1 MLYNTCIQ
9 QKATMYRAHT
19 IRMKPTAAQHVLLMK
34 HAGASR
40 FAYNWGLDKWQQ
52 LYDDFKARRR
62 ADKPSRFL
70 ISRLWTIERPD
81 WALEIARSPI
91 TESFVYLGKAYTNFF
106 KGRARRPRFKKRSKG
121 ISFQVDPSKACL
133 KGRRVHLPNIGDVRL
148 TEEFRFHGHITG
160 YTVRQYAGHWDV
172 TVACD
177 TPAVIKIVPNTVVG
191 IDVGLQHPAV
201 ASDGTF
207 LELPKEKL
215 QKLDLKLRRAQR
227 ALARSQRNSKR
238 SQKKLIKKQRIQ
250 EKITS
255 IRKDAVHKFTT
266 AICKHHATVVT
277 EDLDIQEMRTKAP
290 ARQVR
295 RAYNAS
301 LMRDIVFQIGYKAV
315 RHIKAPRF
323 FASTKRC
330 SACGHVK
337 EAMPPNIRTYKC
349 ESCGAILDRDAN
361 AARNL
366 MLQPWVTR

>member
-1 MLYNTCIQ
+1 
-9 QKATMYRAHT
+9 MYRAHT
-19 IRMKPTAAQHVLLMK
+19 IRMKPNKAQHVLLMK

-40 FAYNWGLDKWQQ
+40 FAYNWGLERWQQ
-52 LYDDFKARRR
+52 LYGAWKEDSTKE
-62 ADKPSRFL
+62 KPGFAL
-70 ISRLWTIERPD
+70 VSRLWTIERPE
-81 WALEIARSPI
+81 WALEIPRSPI
-91 TESFVYLGKAYTNFF
+91 CCAFQNLNKAYTNFF
-106 KGRARRPRFKKRSKG
+106 SGRAKRPRKKKRSKG
-121 ISFQVDPSKACL
+121 ISFQVANDKASV
-133 KGRRVHLPNIGDVRL
+133 KGRRIRLPNIGLIRL
-148 TEEFRFHGHITG
+148 TEEFRFRGKIMG
-160 YTVRQYAGHWDV
+160 YTVRLYANHWEV
-172 TVACD
+172 TIGCD
-177 TPAVIKIVPNTVVG
+177 TPVVTKIVPNTVVG

-201 ASDGTF
+201 ASDGTT

-215 QKLDLKLRRAQR
+215 QRLDAKLRRAQR

-238 SQKKLIKKQRIQ
+238 GLKRLLKKQRIQ

-266 AICKHHATVVT
+266 AVCQNHATVVT

-290 ARQVR
+290 ARSVR

-301 LMRDIVFQIGYKAV
+301 LMRNIVFQIGYKAV

-323 FASTKRC
+323 FPSTKRC
-330 SACGHVK
+330 SQCGHVK

-349 ESCGAILDRDAN
+349 EACGAIIDRDAN

>member
-1 MLYNTCIQ
+1 
-9 QKATMYRAHT
+9 MYRAHT
-19 IRMKPTAAQHVLLMK
+19 IRMKPNKAQHVLLMK

-40 FAYNWGLDKWQQ
+40 FAYNWGLERWQQ
-52 LYDDFKARRR
+52 LYAAHKEDSSKE
-62 ADKPSRFL
+62 KPGFAL
-70 ISRLWTIERPD
+70 VSRLWTIERPD

-91 TESFVYLGKAYTNFF
+91 CYAFQNLNKAYINFF
-106 KGRARRPRFKKRSKG
+106 KGRTRKPSFKKRSKG
-121 ISFQVDPSKACL
+121 ISFQVANDKAVV
-133 KGRRVHLPNIGDVRL
+133 KGRSIRLPNIGLIRL
-148 TEEFRFHGHITG
+148 TEEFRFRGKITG
-160 YTVRQYAGHWDV
+160 YTVRQYAGHWEV

-177 TPAVIKIVPNTVVG
+177 CPNAVKRVPPTVVG

-201 ASDGTF
+201 ASDGTT

-215 QKLDLKLRRAQR
+215 QRLEAKLRRAQR

-238 SQKKLIKKQRIQ
+238 GLKKLLKKQRIQ

-266 AICKHHATVVT
+266 TICKHHATVVT

-290 ARQVR
+290 ARSVR
-295 RAYNAS
+295 RAYNTS
-301 LMRDIVFQIGYKAV
+301 LMRDIVFQISYKAV

-330 SACGHVK
+330 SQCGHVK

-349 ESCGAILDRDAN
+349 DHCGAIIDRDAN

>member
-1 MLYNTCIQ
+1 
-9 QKATMYRAHT
+9 MYRAHT
-19 IRMKPTAAQHVLLMK
+19 IRMKPTKAQHVLLMK

-52 LYDDFKARRR
+52 LYGAWKEDSSKE
-62 ADKPSRFL
+62 KPGFAL
-70 ISRLWTIERPD
+70 VSRLWTIERPD
-81 WALEIARSPI
+81 WALEIARSSI
-91 TESFVYLGKAYTNFF
+91 YCAFQNLNKAYTNFF
-106 KGRARRPRFKKRSKG
+106 KGRARRPSFKKRSRD
-121 ISFQVDPSKACL
+121 ISFQVDNAKAYL

-148 TEEFRFHGHITG
+148 TEEFRFRGKITG
-160 YTVRQYAGHWDV
+160 YTVRQYAGHWEV
-172 TVACD
+172 TIGCN
-177 TPAVIKIVPNTVVG
+177 TPEVTRIVPNTVVG

-215 QKLDLKLRRAQR
+215 QKLDAKLRRAQR

-238 SQKKLIKKQRIQ
+238 SLKKLLRKQRIQ

-266 AICKHHATVVT
+266 TICKHHATVVT
-277 EDLDIQEMRTKAP
+277 EDLDIKGLQAKAP
-290 ARQVR
+290 ARSVR

-315 RHIKAPRF
+315 RHIKAPKY

-330 SACGHVK
+330 SQCGHVK
-337 EAMPPNIRTYKC
+337 EAMPPNIRTYRC
-349 ESCGAILDRDAN
+349 DRCGAILDRDAN